1 MEAWWEET
9 GKSEKGPGGR
19 AVCAELAGARLEL
32 RSDGVGGGGAAAH
45 GRLASVNPP
54 SICAGRAC
62 ENPVG
67 GLARDVL
74 RRRLSPPE

>member
-32 RSDGVGGGGAAAH
+32 RSDGVGGRRCSGPREA
-45 GRLASVNPP
+45 RLRQPSVH
-54 SICAGRAC
+54 
-62 ENPVG
+62 
-67 GLARDVL
+67 L
-74 RRRLSPPE
+74 RGPCL